1 MTDRP
6 TNRPINKRTRGF
18 IGKLRVQ
25 SLCARLK
32 SIRVTNPSLLP
43 SCADKTL
50 EIREE
55 VVDEEEERVVEE
67 DEEVVEE

>member
-6 TNRPINKRTRGF
+6 TTRPTNKGTRGF

-25 SLCARLK
+25 RLK